1 MIKCLQQNYCLGR
14 EKNSNRYSTF
24 AVESTTHVTLRVCVP
39 IRFCEMMVRRVE
51 EVNSFAQGKTKTLS
65 DLYGFKWLPSD
76 ALL

>member
-14 EKNSNRYSTF
+14 EKNSNRSSTF
-24 AVESTTHVTLRVCVP
+24 AVESTTHVTLRVCER
-39 IRFCEMMVRRVE
+39 ICEMMVRRVE
-51 EVNSFAQGKTKTLS
+51 EVNSFAQDKTKTLS